1 MGRFMTGTSFVVQ
14 DGTAKI
20 ADVGMAKFMREDCLT
35 NSESALGTFAWAA
48 PELLLGQRCII
59 A

>member
-1 MGRFMTGTSFVVQ
+1 MRRFMTGTCFVVQ

-35 NSESALGTFAWAA
+35 TSESALGTFAWAA
-48 PELLLGQRCII
+48 PELLLGQRCVI